1 VQSVTIVKISIARV
15 KPLLWFDFEVMNT
28 MSTINMQTPDTINPE
43 TPVESPNSSELLI
56 SAMRRDAVPDKNLD
70 MIRNILFGEQ
80 IRDLDRKQATLER
93 FVRVSV
99 NTLAEDTQK
108 KLDNLQHDI
117 SLLTDLLAE
126 ETKARRDDNQAA
138 RTRLEQSERLMDELN
153 KRAHSMNTDINER
166 VTSEVAHLEQQMTDW
181 RKELI
186 QQLQETADQL
196 RREKADRKAVAGIL
210 NGMAKQLFDVEK
222 IEAV

>member
-1 VQSVTIVKISIARV
+1 MQSVTIVKISIARV

-222 IEAV
+222 IEAL

>member
-1 VQSVTIVKISIARV
+1 VQSVTIVKTSIARV

-138 RTRLEQSERLMDELN
+138 RTRLEQNERLIDELN
-153 KRAHSMNTDINER
+153 KRAHVMNTDINER

-222 IEAV
+222 IEAL